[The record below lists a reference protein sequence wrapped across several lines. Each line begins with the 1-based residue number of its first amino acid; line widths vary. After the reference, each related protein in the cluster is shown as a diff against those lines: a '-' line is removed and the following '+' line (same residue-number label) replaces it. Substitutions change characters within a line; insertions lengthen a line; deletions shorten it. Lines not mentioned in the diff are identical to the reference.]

1 MQSIVEPLTAVSGNG
16 SETGAVGSLTAQGE
30 VGQRPVVSGVR
41 LRVLLV
47 DDNERDRHLLKAL
60 LEEHEGIEVVGE
72 ASNGEEAQVLA
83 EREQPDIILMDIRLP
98 RATGVEATRQI
109 NRRLPEVTI
118 IGVSNLYTPHDYNAM
133 ITAGAVAFVRK
144 EDAVEALY
152 KTIHYS
158 TRQYRRDRQINAGR
172 NTQRVN

>member
-1 MQSIVEPLTAVSGNG
+1 MHSNVQPSRTVSGTG
-16 SETGAVGSLTAQGE
+16 SEAGAVGSSTSQGD
-30 VGQRPVVSGVR
+30 VGQRPVVSGLR

-47 DDNERDRHLLKAL
+47 DDNERDRHLLKVL

-72 ASNGEEAQVLA
+72 ASNAEEAQILA
-83 EREQPDIILMDIRLP
+83 EQQQPDIILMDIRLP

-158 TRQYRRDRQINAGR
+158 TRQYRRDRPINTGR